1 MSFPA
6 VRAGAWDSMAREV
19 PVSGFPPPAVWG
31 TSRGRMNKVYKRA
44 IDAVRDI
51 PDGATILAGG
61 FGLCGIPENAIAAL
75 RELGTKGLEVVS
87 NNCGVDDFGLGVLLR
102 NKQIRKMVSSY
113 VGENKE
119 FERQYLTGELE
130 VELTPQGTLAERLR
144 AGGAG
149 IPAFYTPTGAHTAI
163 SEGGLPV
170 LYNPDGSVKR
180 YSTKKEIRAFDGR
193 DYVLEPA
200 IRGHFALVK
209 AWRGDRYGNLV
220 YRHTAMNF
228 NPMMATAADVT
239 VAEVEELVEVGALD
253 PDHVH
258 TPGIFVHRIFQGEG
272 YEKRIERRTV
282 QKAKD

>member
-1 MSFPA
+1 M
-6 VRAGAWDSMAREV
+6 D
-19 PVSGFPPPAVWG
+19 
-31 TSRGRMNKVYKRA
+31 KVFKSA
-44 IDAVRDI
+44 LDTVRDI
-51 PDGATILAGG
+51 PDGATLLAGG

-75 RELGTKGLEVVS
+75 RELGTKGLIVVS
-87 NNCGVDDFGLGVLLR
+87 NNCGVDDFGLGILLR
-102 NKQIRKMVSSY
+102 NKQIQKMISSY

-149 IPAFYTPTGAHTAI
+149 IPAFYTPTGVFTAV
-163 SEGGLPV
+163 SEGGMPV
-170 LYNPDGSVKR
+170 LYNTDGSVKK
-180 YSTKKEIRAFDGR
+180 YSEKKETRSFDGR

-200 IRGHFALVK
+200 IRGDFAIVK
-209 AWRGDRYGNLV
+209 AWKGDRYGNLV

-228 NPMMATAADVT
+228 NPMMATAAKIT
-239 VAEVEELVEVGALD
+239 IAEVEEIVEVGALS

-258 TPGIFVHRIFQGEG
+258 TPGVFVHRIFQGAS

-282 QKAKD
+282 QKAKA